1 MSSNLR
7 TAAQTREELDGLRQ
21 GIEFTPEGKE
31 RRRAA
36 HLVNRDVWTTARDYF
51 KERGEFFRSPAPY
64 YIDHIDHRL
73 IAMNNASVPLTS
85 ALAQ

>member
-1 MSSNLR
+1 
-7 TAAQTREELDGLRQ
+7 
-21 GIEFTPEGKE
+21 
-31 RRRAA
+31 
-36 HLVNRDVWTTARDYF
+36 VWTTARDYF